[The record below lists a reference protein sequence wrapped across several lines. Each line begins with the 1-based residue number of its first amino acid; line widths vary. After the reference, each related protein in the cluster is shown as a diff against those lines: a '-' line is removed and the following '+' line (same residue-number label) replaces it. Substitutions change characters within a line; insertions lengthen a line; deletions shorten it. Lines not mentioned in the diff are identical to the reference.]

1 MKNRIEVRQTI
12 VMRQAVFSLHWC
24 FRKVDT

>member
-12 VMRQAVFSLHWC
+12 VMRQAVSLYTGVSG
-24 FRKVDT
+24 KVDT